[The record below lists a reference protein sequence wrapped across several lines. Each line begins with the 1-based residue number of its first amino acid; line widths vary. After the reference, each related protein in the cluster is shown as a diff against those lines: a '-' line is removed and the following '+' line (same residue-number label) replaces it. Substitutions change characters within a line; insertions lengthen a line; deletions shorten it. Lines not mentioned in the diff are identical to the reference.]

1 MPNLVNYTKELII
14 NILSMLVASF
24 HQQEFVCY
32 RLTDMSKMKIIRLSP
47 NPEGFGETQDEL
59 QQDMFESPLPVQNSY
74 EYYADENIGLYV
86 GVWDTTDMIEAAG
99 AYPCDEF
106 MWLLEGE
113 AVVKNNNSDKL
124 EKARAGEAFIIPRGY
139 NCQWHQ
145 TGYLR
150 KYYFISEN
158 PDEPVPDKPSVEA
171 IIIPDIDFQTQPIG
185 ISEPFL
191 LINEVKQKIINSYQD
206 TTNKFFSGIWECEAF
221 QSKARP
227 FPYHQLSIV
236 MEGSV
241 ILTDDKGQQ
250 HLFKAGDAFF
260 IPEGVN
266 CSGHSTEEVRL
277 CYAILS

>member
-1 MPNLVNYTKELII
+1 
-14 NILSMLVASF
+14 
-24 HQQEFVCY
+24 
-32 RLTDMSKMKIIRLSP
+32 MSNMKIIRLSS
-47 NPEGFGETQDEL
+47 NPDGFGQTQDVL
-59 QQDMFESPLPVQNSY
+59 QQEMFDSPLPIQNSY
-74 EYYADENIGLYV
+74 EYYADYNIGIYV
-86 GVWDTTDMIEAAG
+86 GVWDTTDMIEAAA

-113 AVVKNNNSDKL
+113 AVIKNNNSGKL

-158 PDEPVPDKPSVEA
+158 PDDPVPDKPSVTA
-171 IIIPDIDFQTQPIG
+171 IVIPDTDFKTQPIG

-191 LINEVKQKIINSYQD
+191 LINEVKQKVINCYQD

-221 QSKARP
+221 QAKARP
-227 FPYHQLSIV
+227 FPYNQLSIV

-241 ILTDDKGQQ
+241 ILTDEKKQQ
-250 HLFKAGDAFF
+250 HLFKTGEAFF
-260 IPEGVN
+260 IPEGVY
-266 CSGHSTEEVRL
+266 CSGHSTEKVRL
-277 CYAILS
+277 CYAIVSPLSRP